1 MEKSHRIALTA
12 LSFFCV
18 TIIPLNFFIFSSV
31 FEQINAY
38 YLSTSFFKWLSLSVN
53 PQMAT
58 SALKRFFSLLWTMLC
73 LIFWTTCIDHDSLPK
88 TITGQSLHK
97 KIKQFFIGF
106 FVQAFIIALALCI
119 AVSIGSTTACWSCPD
134 AWTVAQY
141 FVFSVGIIGCNVV
154 AEELIF
160 RGYLLQKFSL
170 LSTKNVAC
178 FLSAVLFALAHP
190 FHTLGLYGIITQAG
204 LIGFALAYIALYY
217 NSIYVT
223 IGMHLANNVLTR
235 AIHSGQ
241 LGIMLSQGK
250 TSSSSF
256 TTIYQL
262 MYLSF
267 FLLFFIYHQLGWKM
281 KTKSL
286 NS

>member
-1 MEKSHRIALTA
+1 MIAL
-12 LSFFCV
+12 
-18 TIIPLNFFIFSSV
+18 
-31 FEQINAY
+31 
-38 YLSTSFFKWLSLSVN
+38 
-53 PQMAT
+53 
-58 SALKRFFSLLWTMLC
+58 LC
-73 LIFWTTCIDHDSLPK
+73 QKI
-88 TITGQSLHK
+88 ITGQSFHE

-106 FVQAFIIALALCI
+106 FVQGFIIALALCVV
-119 AVSIGSTTACWSCPD
+119 VSISSTTACWSCPNIS
-134 AWTVAQY
+134 AFAQY
-141 FVFSVGIIGCNVV
+141 FIFSVGIIGCNVV

-190 FHTLGLYGIITQAG
+190 YHTLGLYGIVTQAG

-223 IGMHLANNVLTR
+223 IGIHLANNVLTR
-235 AIHSGQ
+235 AVHSGQ
-241 LGIMLSQGK
+241 LGILSTVET
-250 TSSSSF
+250 TSFSF

-262 MYLSF
+262 MYVSF
-267 FLLFFIYHQLGWKM
+267 FLLFFIYHQVWWKM